1 MVEMTEAEP
10 TEDGERFA
18 HWSGYA
24 PGKERPDGDVTALD
38 RDELREE
45 ELRLRRGADRARQL
59 GDTSKAEHLLQ
70 AADDLH
76 ARAERADR

>member
-1 MVEMTEAEP
+1 MQP
-10 TEDGERFA
+10 LPEDGERFA
-18 HWSGYA
+18 HWSGYT

-59 GDTSKAEHLLQ
+59 GDTSRADHLRQ

-76 ARAERADR
+76 TRAEQADR